1 MQGSVDISVGYR
13 DMKMHRF
20 SRTELLIGSR
30 GIATLAAKNVMVC
43 GIGGV
48 GSYAAEALGRA
59 GVEKIR
65 LVDFDDICLTN
76 VNRQIHALSSTVG
89 LSKVEAM
96 KARLLDINPA
106 TDISAVKAFFSE
118 ENAAELLNPRP
129 DYVLDAIDHF
139 TAKVAL
145 IKLCREMDIPVIS
158 SMGAAN
164 KLDPTKIQVADISAT
179 RNCRMARSMRKILR
193 QNGIEHGVQ
202 VVYSTEEHRELN
214 QLATGCGTE
223 CICPNREEQTFRCEH
238 RRMILG
244 SISFIPS
251 IFGLTMAGVVINDL
265 LTVNR
270 EGLST
275 ISVFNTPE

>member
-1 MQGSVDISVGYR
+1 MTL
-13 DMKMHRF
+13 HRF
-20 SRTELLIGSR
+20 SRTELLVGQE
-30 GIATLAAKNVMVC
+30 GLETLRRKRVMIC

-59 GVEKIR
+59 GVGSIT

-89 LSKVEAM
+89 MSKVEVMAG
-96 KARLLDINPA
+96 RLKDINPDA
-106 TDISAVKAFFSE
+106 EIVPVKAFFSA
-118 ENAAELLNPRP
+118 ENAAQLLTPRP

-139 TAKVAL
+139 TAKTAL
-145 IKLCREMDIPVIS
+145 ITICRASGIPVIS

-193 QNGIEHGVQ
+193 QAGIHEGVQ
-202 VVYSTEEHRELN
+202 VVYSTEGHRELN
-214 QLATGCGTE
+214 PQAAHCGTE
-223 CICPNREEQTFRCEH
+223 CICPNRDDQVFRCEN
-238 RRMILG
+238 RRVILG

-251 IFGLTMAGVVINDL
+251 IFGLTMAGTVVNEL
-265 LTVNR
+265 LKQ
-270 EGLST
+270 GH
-275 ISVFNTPE
+275 